1 MSMSVGFRTIGS
13 EANSETARPSATVN
27 FFTDSRAASGPTPAG
42 LAANNV
48 ETASTRG
55 ARSNDILFI
64 EREAAEST
72 RGVGGEPIP
81 KLHWLVRFGNFRRQL
96 VKGPTAVSPPLGLR
110 SGFGVGPG
118 DQHNALFAECGGR
131 AS

>member
-13 EANSETARPSATVN
+13 EANTETARPSATVN
-27 FFTDSRAASGPTPAG
+27 FFKDSRAASGPTPAG

-48 ETASTRG
+48 ETASARG

-72 RGVGGEPIP
+72 RGFGGEFSFSGG
-81 KLHWLVRFGNFRRQL
+81 VREWSDTRAGVAPFPATPALSLGERVNRSRRGVQSRPFAFRC
-96 VKGPTAVSPPLGLR
+96 AV
-110 SGFGVGPG
+110 
-118 DQHNALFAECGGR
+118 R
-131 AS
+131 AVP